1 MYYSY
6 FNTLYNLGARH
17 IRELRDDF
25 SPSGIFRA
33 ANSALLLWF
42 IPCVLSEI
50 IAGRG
55 PDDDEDWRIWAA
67 RTELAYPFQSIMG
80 VRDVVNGIASAYGY
94 QMSPAA
100 AAPESIVAFGRS
112 IIKALEHD
120 EPAAMVKPALK
131 ATGYLFSLPIGQ
143 PLITCGNMWDYITNP
158 RSEFYVRDLFFVKP
172 ESRKKRE
179 KSY

>member
-1 MYYSY
+1 
-6 FNTLYNLGARH
+6 
-17 IRELRDDF
+17 
-25 SPSGIFRA
+25 
-33 ANSALLLWF
+33 
-42 IPCVLSEI
+42 
-50 IAGRG
+50 
-55 PDDDEDWRIWAA
+55 
-67 RTELAYPFQSIMG
+67 MG

-94 QMSPAA
+94 QMSPAS